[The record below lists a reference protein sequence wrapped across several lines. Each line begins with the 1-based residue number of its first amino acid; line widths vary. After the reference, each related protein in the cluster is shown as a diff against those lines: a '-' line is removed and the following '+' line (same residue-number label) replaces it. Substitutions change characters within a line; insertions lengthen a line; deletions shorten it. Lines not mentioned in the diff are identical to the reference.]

1 MRPAG
6 HHAVR
11 GLHGPG
17 QGLESFFEFADSTR
31 ALIQFVSQP
40 AAKRE
45 VRRDVT
51 EYVITVRNEMMRDR
65 FRSVPRTT
73 NGAKKSATKKDTFK
87 HRLRLSPARLKR
99 LPSCLRWPLGPQW
112 LLSADSANQRSVY
125 GIENRGGHVSAVAES
140 SRIRQD
146 SAFFCRTRIR
156 SQKFF
161 EKSDPESFFKLLAV
175 TGVCV
180 V

>member
-1 MRPAG
+1 MEGRGQNGGHGAFALGAGDVGSSRMRPAG

-73 NGAKKSATKKDTFK
+73 NGAKKSATKK
-87 HRLRLSPARLKR
+87 R
-99 LPSCLRWPLGPQW
+99 
-112 LLSADSANQRSVY
+112 
-125 GIENRGGHVSAVAES
+125 HV
-140 SRIRQD
+140 
-146 SAFFCRTRIR
+146 
-156 SQKFF
+156 
-161 EKSDPESFFKLLAV
+161 
-175 TGVCV
+175 
-180 V
+180 